1 MNAQPSTRSLGRGR
15 RRLARTATF
24 VVTAA
29 VGTAITWTAAAPA
42 FAAAAPVRS
51 AIIAPPEDFATV
63 PVTDGKLVWGIH
75 PQIQKPGEDDDLYLR
90 GDAKQGPDGAI
101 TFTRGAGKVDADG
114 NVLTM
119 NFKGEAA
126 FFSAHGYSLKLSNL
140 GIGRVSEGQQ
150 SAMFLYADVKT
161 RGGVNKHVGIARLD
175 KSGDGWTPVVTGD
188 GATVLDHAAF
198 GKGARLEK
206 LTFSHERTKTPAPKP
221 APSPKEA
228 PLPEG
233 NALSWAV
240 DGGFMP
246 PAIDLGPDGGT
257 AEFTGGAK
265 MADSRKQ
272 YVFPVGKVTSKGS
285 GAAASTTVT
294 FAGAVQYKAGAMVVM
309 GDLKLSGIKAVIQG
323 RTGYLTADVTTTTPK
338 VTEENGV
345 KKATKVHKTSSGVRL
360 AALDLAKA
368 KQRSGKGG
376 GTVLQDI
383 PATLTADGAK
393 VLGLYG
399 YKKGKTLAPVTLSY
413 GVR

>member
-1 MNAQPSTRSLGRGR
+1 MNAQPPTRPLGRGR

-29 VGTAITWTAAAPA
+29 VGTAVTWTAAAPA
-42 FAAAAPVRS
+42 FAAAPVRS

-63 PVTDGKLVWGIH
+63 PVNDGKLVWGIH

-90 GDAKQGPDGAI
+90 GDVKQGPDGAL
-101 TFTRGAGKVDADG
+101 TFTHGAGKVDADG
-114 NVLTM
+114 NVLSM

-126 FFSAHGYSLKLSNL
+126 FFSSRGYSLKLSNL
-140 GIGRVSEGQQ
+140 GIGRVGEGQQ
-150 SAMFLYADVKT
+150 STMFLYADVKT

-175 KSGDGWTPVVTGD
+175 KSGDGWTPVVTRD

-206 LTFSHERTKTPAPKP
+206 LTLSHERTKTPAPKP

-228 PLPEG
+228 PLPER

-246 PAIDLGPDGGT
+246 PAIDLGPDGGS

-294 FAGAVQYKAGAMVVM
+294 FAGTVQYRTGAMVVM

-323 RTGYLTADVTTTTPK
+323 KTGYLTADVTTTTPK

-345 KKATKVHKTSSGVRL
+345 KKATEVHKTSSGVRL

-399 YKKGKTLAPVTLSY
+399 YKEGKTLAPVTLSY